1 MDKQKYE
8 LLVILIRPHDRWA
21 GPPRNQGA
29 TAPTP
34 EPKTSQN
41 NVRMLRSEV
50 FSPGPGPPSCTP
62 APHPSGWS
70 PTRTTAKTNDRR
82 KNSNTTGEGNLGIME
97 KLTIKT
103 PSDVLSFIGHT
114 LGFWP
119 QESLVCIS
127 LNDDSI
133 GATLRIDL
141 PRQPGQELPYAR
153 TVAHYLTTDTTAT
166 SVLFAVY
173 TGEPCELGSAKPHAA
188 TIAALTGVL
197 AEQGITI
204 RDGLFVGDTTF
215 SPYDG
220 EPGTSLA
227 LPVTSTQTSAINAE
241 FIYRG
246 SYIQPTDRIT
256 LPTTNEAQTKAAAV
270 ERHMEAISC
279 QPADTALQQ
288 GRKLWSEM
296 LDSRNF
302 PSDEDCHALVANLQ
316 FPAIRDR
323 LIADIPDVDEP
334 MQHILFAQTETA
346 PKWSRIEWAQQLL
359 LHAYTRTSAE
369 HAAPVLT
376 AIGYINWW
384 EGRGSKAH
392 QFLQLA
398 LDNDPA
404 YRLARLSDQM
414 IGSGIVAAWNM
425 KRNTAYKALPF
436 DMP

>member
-1 MDKQKYE
+1 
-8 LLVILIRPHDRWA
+8 
-21 GPPRNQGA
+21 
-29 TAPTP
+29 
-34 EPKTSQN
+34 
-41 NVRMLRSEV
+41 
-50 FSPGPGPPSCTP
+50 
-62 APHPSGWS
+62 
-70 PTRTTAKTNDRR
+70 
-82 KNSNTTGEGNLGIME
+82 ME

-119 QESLVCIS
+119 QESLVCIT
-127 LNDDSI
+127 LNNNNI

-141 PRQPGQELPYAR
+141 PRQTGQELSYAR
-153 TVAHYLTTDTTAT
+153 TVAHYLTSDSTAT

-173 TGEPCELGSAKPHAA
+173 TSEPCHPGSAKPHAA

-227 LPVTSTQTSAINAE
+227 LPVTSTETSAINAE

-246 SYIQPTDRIT
+246 SYIQPSDYIT
-256 LPTTNEAQTKAAAV
+256 LPTTQEAETTAAAV
-270 ERHMEAISC
+270 KHHMETIRC
-279 QPADTALQQ
+279 QTGETALEQ
-288 GRKLWSEM
+288 GRKLLTEM
-296 LDSRNF
+296 LESKTF
-302 PSDEDCHALVANLQ
+302 PSDDDCHALVANLQ

-323 LIADIPDVDEP
+323 LIADIPGVDEP
-334 MQHILFAQTETA
+334 MQHILFAQTEAA

-384 EGRGSKAH
+384 EGKGSKAH

-398 LDNDPA
+398 LDTDPA

-414 IGSGIVAAWNM
+414 IGSGLVAGWNM
-425 KRNTAYKALPF
+425 NKNTAYKALPF
-436 DMP
+436 D

>member
-1 MDKQKYE
+1 
-8 LLVILIRPHDRWA
+8 
-21 GPPRNQGA
+21 
-29 TAPTP
+29 
-34 EPKTSQN
+34 
-41 NVRMLRSEV
+41 
-50 FSPGPGPPSCTP
+50 
-62 APHPSGWS
+62 
-70 PTRTTAKTNDRR
+70 
-82 KNSNTTGEGNLGIME
+82 ME
-97 KLTIKT
+97 KLTITT

-119 QESLVCIS
+119 QESLVCIT
-127 LNDDSI
+127 LNDNSI

-153 TVAHYLTTDTTAT
+153 TVAHYLTSDTTAT
-166 SVLFAVY
+166 SILFAVY
-173 TGEPCELGSAKPHAA
+173 TRETAQHGQARPYAG

-204 RDGLFVGDTTF
+204 RDGLFVGDETF

-227 LPVTSTQTSAINAE
+227 LPVSSTQTSAINAE

-246 SYIQPTDRIT
+246 SFIEPIDRIT
-256 LPTTNEAQTKAAAV
+256 LPTNSREAAKVAAV
-270 ERHMEAISC
+270 EHHMETIAS
-279 QPADTALQQ
+279 QPTDTALQQ
-288 GRKLWSEM
+288 GRKLWADM
-296 LDSRNF
+296 LDSKTF
-302 PSDEDCHALVANLQ
+302 PSDDDCHALVANLQ

-323 LIADIPDVDEP
+323 LIADIPGVDEP
-334 MQHILFAQTETA
+334 MQQILFAQTDQA

-359 LHAYTRTSAE
+359 LHAYSRTSAE

-376 AIGYINWW
+376 TIGYINWW

-398 LDNDPA
+398 LDTDPA

-414 IGSGIVAAWNM
+414 IGSGLVAGWNM
-425 KRNTAYKALPF
+425 NKETAYKSLPF
-436 DMP
+436 DLP

>member
-1 MDKQKYE
+1 
-8 LLVILIRPHDRWA
+8 
-21 GPPRNQGA
+21 
-29 TAPTP
+29 
-34 EPKTSQN
+34 
-41 NVRMLRSEV
+41 
-50 FSPGPGPPSCTP
+50 
-62 APHPSGWS
+62 
-70 PTRTTAKTNDRR
+70 
-82 KNSNTTGEGNLGIME
+82 ME
-97 KLTIKT
+97 KLTITT

-119 QESLVCIS
+119 QESLVCITM
-127 LNDDSI
+127 NENSI

-153 TVAHYLTTDTTAT
+153 TVAHYLTSDTTAT
-166 SVLFAVY
+166 SILFAVY
-173 TGEPCELGSAKPHAA
+173 TSETTHPGQTKPHAG

-220 EPGTSLA
+220 EPGTSIA
-227 LPVTSTQTSAINAE
+227 LPVSSTQTSAINAE

-246 SYIQPTDRIT
+246 SYIQATDRIT
-256 LPTTNEAQTKAAAV
+256 LPTTSEARTKANAV
-270 ERHMEAISC
+270 GKHMETISS
-279 QPADTALQQ
+279 QQSDTALEQ
-288 GRKLWSEM
+288 GRKLWADM
-296 LDSRNF
+296 LDSTEF
-302 PSDEDCHALVANLQ
+302 PGDDDCHALVANLQ

-323 LIADIPDVDEP
+323 LIADIPGVDEP

-346 PKWSRIEWAQQLL
+346 PKWSRIEWAQQVL
-359 LHAYTRTSAE
+359 LHAYTRTSPE

-398 LDNDPA
+398 LDTDPA

-414 IGSGIVAAWNM
+414 IGYGIVAGWNM
-425 KRNTAYKALPF
+425 NKNTAYRALPF

>member
-1 MDKQKYE
+1 
-8 LLVILIRPHDRWA
+8 
-21 GPPRNQGA
+21 
-29 TAPTP
+29 
-34 EPKTSQN
+34 
-41 NVRMLRSEV
+41 
-50 FSPGPGPPSCTP
+50 
-62 APHPSGWS
+62 
-70 PTRTTAKTNDRR
+70 
-82 KNSNTTGEGNLGIME
+82 ME

-119 QESLVCIS
+119 QESLVCITMHE
-127 LNDDSI
+127 NSI

-141 PRQPGQELPYAR
+141 PHQPGQELAYAR
-153 TVAHYLTTDTTAT
+153 TVAHYLTSDTTAT

-173 TGEPCELGSAKPHAA
+173 TSETTQAGSLRPQAS

-204 RDGLFVGDTTF
+204 RDGLFVGDDTF

-220 EPGTSLA
+220 EPGTSIP
-227 LPVTSTQTSAINAE
+227 LPVSSTQTSAINAE

-246 SYIQPTDRIT
+246 SFVEPTDQIT
-256 LPTTNEAQTKAAAV
+256 LPSSNQAETKAAAV
-270 ERHMEAISC
+270 EHHMENIQA
-279 QPADTALQQ
+279 QPTEAALLQ
-288 GRKLWSEM
+288 GRKLWADM
-296 LDSRNF
+296 LDSQDF
-302 PSDEDCHALVANLQ
+302 PADDDCHALVANLQ

-323 LIADIPDVDEP
+323 LIADIPGMDEP
-334 MQHILFAQTETA
+334 MQQVLFAQTEQA

-359 LHAYTRTSAE
+359 LHAYTRTSPE

-384 EGRGSKAH
+384 EGKGSKAH

-398 LDNDPA
+398 LDTDPA

-414 IGSGIVAAWNM
+414 IGSGIVAGWNM
-425 KRNTAYKALPF
+425 NKNTAYTALPF
-436 DMP
+436 DLP